1 MRLKPIVA
9 SMFVL
14 TMGGTSLAYAD
25 NTNTQAQLDAM
36 KANVAKLQAIVEQ
49 NNPGGFVQPDGWWNR
64 ISISGQANID
74 GIASTKSNWIGVSE
88 SAEGDITTTDSGRPA
103 STQNPFAGKS
113 SNQFAV
119 DTANLYVDANASD
132 YTRAHFDIAYQTS
145 NNATHYYN
153 VNQPTLNEAYAVLG
167 NFNKYPFYLMAGRQ
181 NVQFGDY
188 QVYPMVYPFTQL
200 LSQTKATAATIG
212 FIDAGTGIY
221 ASAYGFH
228 GLNPNTAATNV
239 ARSRVEAFGAK
250 LGIKN
255 SFCNWGYGVSVDYLN
270 NMANVNYVQTTGQ
283 IADLNPPQTYVGGGN
298 FAGSA
303 VDAGYSLSNAGYG
316 NRVNGVAANID
327 LVGGPF
333 DAKLRYAAAL
343 DHFSATVATGGVP
356 RINNGV
362 LQSTGA
368 KPWAYGVD
376 LGYGFLTMQ
385 HQSSVRVAYQQSG
398 QAAGV
403 GAEGLAQNRYEAQ
416 YNVNVSRFTDL
427 GFDVYYDKDYG
438 TSQGGTGSNA
448 TTGVLRLGVKFA

>member
-1 MRLKPIVA
+1 MNLKPIVA

-14 TMGGTSLAYAD
+14 AMGGTSLAYAD
-25 NTNTQAQLDAM
+25 TNTQAQLDAM

-74 GIASTKSNWIGVSE
+74 GIASSKTNWVGFTEDAS
-88 SAEGDITTTDSGRPA
+88 GDITSYDSGRAA
-103 STQNPFAGKS
+103 SAQNPFAGNS

-119 DTANLYVDANASD
+119 DTANVYIDANASD

-145 NNATHYYN
+145 NNNTHYYN
-153 VNQPTLNEAYAVLG
+153 VVQPTFNEGYAILG
-167 NFNKYPFYLMAGRQ
+167 NFNKYPFYLMAGLQ

-188 QVYPMVYPFTQL
+188 QVYPMVYSFTQL
-200 LSQTKATAATIG
+200 LSQTKANAATIG

-228 GLNPNTAATNV
+228 GLNPAVAPNTI
-239 ARSRVEAFGAK
+239 ARSRVETWGAK

-255 SFCNWGYGVSVDYLN
+255 SFCNWGYGVSLDYLN

-283 IADLNPPQTYVGGGN
+283 LGNQNPPTSYSGVGN
-298 FAGSA
+298 YAGTP
-303 VDAGYSLSNAGYG
+303 VDAGSSLANVGYG
-316 NRVNGVAANID
+316 NRVNAFAANVD

-333 DAKLRYAAAL
+333 DAKLRYTAAM
-343 DHFSATVATGGVP
+343 DHFSPTVATGGVP
-356 RINNGV
+356 RFNNGV
-362 LQSTGA
+362 LQSKGA
-368 KPWAYGVD
+368 KPWAYGID

-385 HQSSVRVAYQQSG
+385 HQSSVRVGFQQSG
-398 QAAGV
+398 EAAGV
-403 GAEGLAQNRYEAQ
+403 GAEGLARNRYEAQ
-416 YNVNVSRFTDL
+416 YLVNVSRFTDL
-427 GFDVYYDKDYG
+427 GFDVYYDQDYS
-438 TSQGGTGSNA
+438 TSQGGSGTNA